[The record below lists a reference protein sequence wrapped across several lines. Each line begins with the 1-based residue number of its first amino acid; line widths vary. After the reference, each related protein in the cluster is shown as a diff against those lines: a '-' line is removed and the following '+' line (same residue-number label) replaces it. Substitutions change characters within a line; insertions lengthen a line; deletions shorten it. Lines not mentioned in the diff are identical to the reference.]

1 MRTVYVALTWKE
13 SVRPKIYSQS
23 TRYLL
28 FFSSPQDTPTKVR
41 TQMASPSTE
50 SSTERARCAAPNW
63 AANCP
68 LLSSAFLQTSFPPF
82 LRPTKLTLPE
92 TSGVPDFIRQFH
104 SSVASATQRCVAL
117 LQMFASQNPFLNRL
131 SSLSAHFGQIHCRKQ
146 RNLNPL
152 SNQNFA
158 AILPGDS
165 VAGIVVANGILNFL
179 NIYNTL
185 LIVRLVLTWFPNSP
199 PAIVSPLSTLCDPYL
214 NIFRGII
221 PPLGGTL
228 DLSPILAFLVLNAF
242 TSTAAAL
249 PAELPMA
256 GVPQQIPSSH
266 TRLFDLTT
274 TQKKWMRRLCGNRS
288 KSSGSV
294 N

>member
-1 MRTVYVALTWKE
+1 MHKDIILKNENQLQLAMRTVYVALTWKE

-28 FFSSPQDTPTKVR
+28 CFFSPQDTPTKVR

-117 LQMFASQNPFLNRL
+117 LQLFASQNPFLNRL
-131 SSLSAHFGQIHCRKQ
+131 SSLSAHFSQVCVYMNHWF
-146 RNLNPL
+146 LL
-152 SNQNFA
+152 SFK
-158 AILPGDS
+158 LPFVGLRCIDS
-165 VAGIVVANGILNFL
+165 G
-179 NIYNTL
+179 
-185 LIVRLVLTWFPNSP
+185 
-199 PAIVSPLSTLCDPYL
+199 
-214 NIFRGII
+214 
-221 PPLGGTL
+221 
-228 DLSPILAFLVLNAF
+228 
-242 TSTAAAL
+242 
-249 PAELPMA
+249 
-256 GVPQQIPSSH
+256 
-266 TRLFDLTT
+266 
-274 TQKKWMRRLCGNRS
+274 
-288 KSSGSV
+288 
-294 N
+294 